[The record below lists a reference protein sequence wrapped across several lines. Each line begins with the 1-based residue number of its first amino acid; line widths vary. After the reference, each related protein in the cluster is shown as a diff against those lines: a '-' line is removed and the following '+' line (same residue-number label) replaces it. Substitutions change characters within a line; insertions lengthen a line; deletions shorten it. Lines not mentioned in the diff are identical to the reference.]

1 MRILM
6 VCLGNIC
13 RSPLAEGIMKEKI
26 KRHGLNW
33 TVDSAGTAGYHDG
46 KLPDQRSIDIAQKNG
61 IEIRDQRSRQFVQSD
76 FDGFDLILVMD
87 SSNYQN
93 ICSIARNEEDRQ
105 LVKLILNFTYS
116 GENRAVPD
124 PYYNNGFSEVYEM
137 LNMSCDDII
146 QAYAS

>member
-1 MRILM
+1 M